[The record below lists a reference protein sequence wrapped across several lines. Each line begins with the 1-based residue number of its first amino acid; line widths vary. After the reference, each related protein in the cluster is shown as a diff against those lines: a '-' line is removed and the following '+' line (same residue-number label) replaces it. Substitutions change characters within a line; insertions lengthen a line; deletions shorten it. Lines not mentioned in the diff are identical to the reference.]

1 MVAVGVH
8 EAKTNLSALREIVG
22 SGVAVVGVGVMMLLC
37 LSNRR
42 WWARVVGSEPVVVSG
57 SEVVVVVSA

>member
-1 MVAVGVH
+1 M
-8 EAKTNLSALREIVG
+8 G

-57 SEVVVVVSA
+57 SEVMVVGEASLELG